1 MHVRSSVQLAS
12 ILTKSLEV
20 EFVAASSK
28 ETTKSPFK
36 PSTVTDTQSYSSR
49 FGNFSHKKRPKVL
62 IAIDLE
68 SSDDDNVVL
77 SDVLKMKA
85 SGKALMSKEN
95 VSDLSNKKPKNEPD
109 LDLVLP
115 PPSTASNAPQ
125 DQSSV
130 LDQSTSGK
138 NIASDVL
145 PTASEPVLMM
155 SNKQFRILAREY
167 KIVTTKE
174 LRRKLLLNVPAI
186 PIEVISNQHCLSSA
200 ILDIISDVG
209 LLPTITGVGPFY
221 PKLIRDFIVNLPT
234 DFNDNRTPEYQKV
247 HVRGDSTQQCLS
259 DWQFS
264 IMKLSLKCTILHRI
278 ELSSKTIMLNYKLF
292 QGIHVQDLPPT
303 FRPPRLGSQSSATN
317 LNIPSSGL
325 HFSHELAS
333 RMVHLLSN
341 ESRSLSITIQ
351 GMNEVMGN
359 LISRKVAIDSILS
372 LLPLPSYLS
381 TCKGKN
387 RDLN

>member
-1 MHVRSSVQLAS
+1 MLTPSSLVAP
-12 ILTKSLEV
+12 

-62 IAIDLE
+62 ISDSKSIETVAIDLE

-77 SDVLKMKA
+77 YDVLKMKA
-85 SGKALMSKEN
+85 SGKAPMCKED

-130 LDQSTSGK
+130 LDQSTS
-138 NIASDVL
+138 
-145 PTASEPVLMM
+145 
-155 SNKQFRILAREY
+155 
-167 KIVTTKE
+167 
-174 LRRKLLLNVPAI
+174 
-186 PIEVISNQHCLSSA
+186 VISNQHCLSSA

-221 PKLIRDFIVNLPT
+221 PKLIRDFIVNLLT
-234 DFNDNRTPEYQKV
+234 DFNDHRRPEYQKV
-247 HVRGDSTQQCLS
+247 HVRGDSTRQCLS

-264 IMKLSLKCTILHRI
+264 VMKLSLKYTILHRI

-325 HFSHELAS
+325 HFSYELAS

-359 LISRKVAIDSILS
+359 LISRQVAIDSILS